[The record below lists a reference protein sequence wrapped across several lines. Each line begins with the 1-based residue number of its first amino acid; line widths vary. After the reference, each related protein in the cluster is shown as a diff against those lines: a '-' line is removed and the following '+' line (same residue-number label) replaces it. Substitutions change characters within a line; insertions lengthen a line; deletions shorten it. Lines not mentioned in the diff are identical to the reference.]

1 VNSKTPDDFPFFRE
15 MPVEPSD
22 TDISAAPES
31 VQTYIAAME
40 EVQDRQEKI
49 IAILMDMDVFPDILA
64 RVQEIAEA
72 PLEDNLDSPLE
83 P

>member
-1 VNSKTPDDFPFFRE
+1 MKRDNPNDFPFPKE

-31 VQTYIAAME
+31 VQTYLAAME
-40 EVQDRQEKI
+40 EVHDRQEKM
-49 IAILMDMDVFPDILA
+49 IALLMEMDVFPDILA
-64 RVQEIAEA
+64 RVREIAEA
-72 PLEDNLDSPLE
+72 PLEDNLDSSFE